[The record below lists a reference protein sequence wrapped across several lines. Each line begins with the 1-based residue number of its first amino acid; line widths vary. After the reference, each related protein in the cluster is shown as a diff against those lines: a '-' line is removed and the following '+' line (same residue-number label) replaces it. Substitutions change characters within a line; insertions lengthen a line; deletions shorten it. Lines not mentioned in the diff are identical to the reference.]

1 MSELLMNP
9 RFIFLA
15 FIWGLFLVLFLRAMS
30 HKRVAS
36 RQARLIWMIYF
47 VCCIAFSFWGESSE
61 IALDRAIGFDHVAVF
76 IKYSALSIVAHLFYL
91 LLRDVE
97 PDHSLIPMNHMV
109 PTTLSAGIL
118 GLIVA
123 NQSTILTTEQ
133 FRYLFIAARDGVV
146 TLYILMSFI
155 PGILGMYQ
163 AETVKLMRLKLI
175 FILSLCVCFLI
186 TSLGSLM
193 ALVWA
198 VTNWGNPS
206 VPACLVQP
214 FVVAGM
220 LCFIL
225 TMIPYRWFLRLV
237 HFRQFY
243 IYQRL
248 RDLEKRIFQKIDK
261 GISQTPKFQ
270 MMQDLKSL
278 ELQIYRTTISIL
290 DHYPLLLKYDTTATL
305 HDEVDACKQ
314 NAPDYDKLIRRLTR
328 I

>member
-1 MSELLMNP
+1 MYELLLNP
-9 RFIFLA
+9 RALFLA
-15 FIWGLFLVLFLRAMS
+15 FIWGLFLVLFLRAMT
-30 HKRVAS
+30 HQRVAS

-47 VCCIAFSFWGESSE
+47 ICCIAFSFWGESSE
-61 IALDRAIGFDHVAVF
+61 IALDQSVGFDHVAVF

-91 LLRDVE
+91 LLWDVE
-97 PDHSLIPMNHMV
+97 ADHSLTPMKRIVYM
-109 PTTLSAGIL
+109 TLSMGIF
-118 GLIVA
+118 GLIFA
-123 NQSTILTTEQ
+123 NQSNILTTEQ

-146 TLYILMSFI
+146 TFYILMSFI
-155 PGILGMYQ
+155 PGILGLYR
-163 AETVKLMRLKLI
+163 AETVKMMRLKLI
-175 FILSLCVCFLI
+175 FILSLCACFLI

-193 ALVWA
+193 AFIWA
-198 VTNWGNPS
+198 VTNWGNPA
-206 VPACLVQP
+206 VPASLVQP

-248 RDLEKRIFQKIDK
+248 RDLEERIFQKIDK
-261 GISQTPKFQ
+261 EISQTPKFQ
-270 MMQDLKSL
+270 MTQDLKSL

-290 DHYPLLLKYDTTATL
+290 DHYPLLLKYDTTASL
-305 HDEVDACKQ
+305 HDEVDDCKQ

>member
-1 MSELLMNP
+1 MSDFLLNP
-9 RFIFLA
+9 RLIFLA
-15 FIWGLFLVLFLRAMS
+15 CIWGLFLVLFLRALT
-30 HKRVAS
+30 HRRVAS
-36 RQARLIWMIYF
+36 RHARLIWMIYF

-61 IALDRAIGFDHVAVF
+61 IALDRIIGFDHVAVF

-91 LLRDVE
+91 LLWDVE
-97 PDHSLIPMNHMV
+97 PNHSLIPMKRIIYM
-109 PTTLSAGIL
+109 TLSAGIF

-123 NQSTILTTEQ
+123 NQSSILTTEQ

-146 TLYILMSFI
+146 TFYILMSFI
-155 PGILGMYQ
+155 PGILGMYRT
-163 AETVKLMRLKLI
+163 ETVKMMRLKLI
-175 FILSLCVCFLI
+175 FILSLCACFLI
-186 TSLGSLM
+186 TSLGSLI
-193 ALVWA
+193 AFVWA
-198 VTNWGNPS
+198 VTHWGNPAL
-206 VPACLVQP
+206 PASLVQP
-214 FVVAGM
+214 FVVGGM

-261 GISQTPKFQ
+261 EISQTPKFQ

-290 DHYPLLLKYDTTATL
+290 DHYPLLLKYDTTASL
-305 HDEVDACKQ
+305 HDELDDCKQ
-314 NAPDYDKLIRRLTR
+314 NAPDYDRLIRSLSR

>member
-1 MSELLMNP
+1 MFELLMNP

-15 FIWGLFLVLFLRAMS
+15 FIWGLFLVLFLRAIS
-30 HKRVAS
+30 HQRVAS

-47 VCCIAFSFWGESSE
+47 ACCIAFSFWGESSE
-61 IALDRAIGFDHVAVF
+61 IALDQVVGFDHVAVF

-91 LLRDVE
+91 LLRDVK
-97 PDHSLIPMNHMV
+97 PDHSLIPMNHIVTM
-109 PTTLSAGIL
+109 TLSAGIF

-155 PGILGMYQ
+155 PGILGMYR
-163 AETVKLMRLKLI
+163 AETVKLMRLKLV
-175 FILSLCVCFLI
+175 FILLLCACFI
-186 TSLGSLM
+186 VTTIGSLT
-193 ALVWA
+193 AFVWS
-198 VTNWGNPS
+198 VTGWGNPS
-206 VPACLVQP
+206 VPASMVQP
-214 FVVAGM
+214 FVVGGM
-220 LCFIL
+220 VCFIL

-261 GISQTPKFQ
+261 DIRQTPKFQ

-305 HDEVDACKQ
+305 HDKVDDCKQ

>member
-1 MSELLMNP
+1 MFELLMNP

-15 FIWGLFLVLFLRAMS
+15 FIWGLFLVLFLRAIS
-30 HKRVAS
+30 HQRVAS

-47 VCCIAFSFWGESSE
+47 ACCIAFSFWGESSE
-61 IALDRAIGFDHVAVF
+61 IALDQVVGFDHVAVF

-91 LLRDVE
+91 LLHDVK
-97 PDHSLIPMNHMV
+97 PDHSLIPMKHIVTM
-109 PTTLSAGIL
+109 TLSTGIL
-118 GLIVA
+118 GLFFA

-146 TLYILMSFI
+146 TLYILTSFI
-155 PGILGMYQ
+155 PGILGMYK

-175 FILSLCVCFLI
+175 FILSLCACFLI

-206 VPACLVQP
+206 VPASLVQP

-261 GISQTPKFQ
+261 DIRQTPKFQ